1 MKAGRGGGITAL
13 SICSA
18 LGALIAATT
27 GVALVA
33 PGTVLDAIWR
43 LKPAAH
49 AGFQQMG
56 PWAILL
62 MGVVALACAGAAVG
76 LWIRAPWGRRLALIV
91 LVGNAVGDTING
103 IAHDPR
109 TLIGLPIAGLVVA
122 WLLTPAVRAQFER

>member
-1 MKAGRGGGITAL
+1 M
-13 SICSA
+13 
-18 LGALIAATT
+18 
-27 GVALVA
+27 
-33 PGTVLDAIWR
+33 LDAIWR

-49 AGFQQMG
+49 AGFLQMG

-62 MGVVALACAGAAVG
+62 MGVVSLACAGAAVG

-103 IAHDPR
+103 IVHDPR